1 MKPSGKLDSRLGH
14 KVLVTGVAGFIG
26 GHLAGRLRS
35 MGLEVVGIDNFS
47 NGMMENLSDVRGY
60 RKFKL
65 VRGDVLDPRAL
76 SRACKEADSIFH
88 LAANPSVPKSAEL
101 PLWDFEQN
109 AVTTLRVL
117 EEARKND
124 SAVVFASSST
134 VYGEAALPTPEDHPL
149 MPISNYGSSK
159 VTGETYC
166 GSYSSLYGLET
177 VSSRYYNIYGPRTR
191 KGVMFDFFKKLQ
203 ADSSKLEVLGTG
215 NQEKDYVHIDDAL
228 DGTLLAVAKGAMRG
242 ERYNVGLGE
251 SYTVK
256 QLVAKILR
264 MLELEGRTK
273 VFYKGGLSWPGDV
286 QRTRPDI
293 SKIKKLGFSPKI
305 GIAEGLR
312 MAMGWYEKE
321 FGKIVE

>member
-1 MKPSGKLDSRLGH
+1 MASRLGH

-35 MGLEVVGIDNFS
+35 IGLEIVGMDNFS
-47 NGMMENLSDVRGY
+47 NGLVENLADVKGY

-65 VRGDVLDPRAL
+65 IRGDVLNPRDL
-76 SRACKEADSIFH
+76 SGACNGADSIFH

-101 PLWDFEQN
+101 PIWDFEQN
-109 AVTTLRVL
+109 AVATLRVL

-124 SAVVFASSST
+124 SSVVFASSST

-149 MPISNYGSSK
+149 NPISNYGSSK

-166 GSYSSLYGLET
+166 GSYSSLYGMKA
-177 VSSRYYNIYGPRTR
+177 VSLRYYNIYGPRTR

-203 ADSSKLEVLGTG
+203 ADASRLEVLGTG

-228 DGTLLAVAKGAMRG
+228 DGALLAVAKGAMEG
-242 ERYNVGLGE
+242 ERYNVGLGK

-256 QLVAKILR
+256 QLVAKILN
-264 MLELEGRTK
+264 ELGLAGRTK
-273 VFYKGGLSWPGDV
+273 VSYKGGLSWPGDV

-305 GIAEGLR
+305 GINEGLR
-312 MAMGWYEKE
+312 MAMEWYEE
-321 FGKIVE
+321 ECGKVVK